1 MLKSVEEFLYWT
13 ISLLINLLLLSFL
26 ATLFIVRIKDVPE
39 LHPLKV
45 EVRELEV
52 ERPRE
57 IRSTVKAKPISERSV
72 SKRREPVGG
81 GGGVGVSSVHE
92 RGDVKVPTQ
101 EDVSILSEVRRRVE
115 KRLTEEERKEV
126 GSISAVVLG
135 SELRIKGG
143 TRKILY
149 TPPAPELVSTE
160 FPSAVR
166 IRIWVDPEG
175 RVIKAVLLQRSGSVN
190 IDNTL
195 LSFVRGFRFEK
206 VQEQEV
212 QVGEISFSFRGG

>member
-1 MLKSVEEFLYWT
+1 MLKSVEEFLYWA

-26 ATLFIVRIKDVPE
+26 ATLFIVRVKDVPE

-45 EVRELEV
+45 EVEM
-52 ERPRE
+52 PRE
-57 IRSTVKAKPISERSV
+57 IRSIVKAEPISERSV
-72 SKRREPVGG
+72 SKRRKPVGG

-126 GSISAVVLG
+126 GNISAVVLG